1 MVAQVIKYLRRE
13 DVTFI
18 LVTLIVAVVFMTFE
32 SFAIHDEGHLFSE
45 TILWIAI
52 LLLFARVGG
61 FIKRWGQPRLIG
73 EVIMGIIL
81 GNLILFGIP
90 WFQGVQ
96 ENETIAFLAELG
108 VVLLLFQAGLESN
121 LEGMKKTGVRAI
133 LVACAGALFPFAL
146 GAFVAAPL
154 LLPEEPFT
162 THLFI
167 GAALT
172 ATSVGIAAQ
181 LFKHYG
187 LIRSR
192 EAQIVLGAAVM
203 DDVLGMVLLP
213 VLMAMVT
220 AGALTAWL
228 IGSMALQ
235 AIVFLF
241 GSVILGH
248 IASPYISRFFSL
260 IDPGSGT
267 KFTIAICTCLVFAA
281 LAGIIGIAPII
292 GAFAAGLFL
301 DPVHFNTF
309 RHKKTLRELKNISN
323 KLSDKDREV
332 LESTLHHYEEKEV
345 EDLID
350 PLARLMVPLFFIT
363 IGMAVDARLLFNP
376 ETILIAVA
384 IFAVAIVA
392 RMSAA
397 YLAGPGSDKKVI
409 GVSLIPNGEV
419 GLVYAALGR
428 ELGVVNDEVFAI
440 VITVMVL
447 STILAPLVLN
457 KLLRAKTGGKE
468 VSEEVAVS
476 AT

>member
-1 MVAQVIKYLRRE
+1 MVKKILGMATRE
-13 DVTFI
+13 QITFL
-18 LVTLIVAVVFMTFE
+18 LVTCIVAAVFLTFE
-32 SFAIHDEGHLFSE
+32 SFALQKHDGIDFPQ
-45 TILWIAI
+45 TILWIAV
-52 LLLFARVGG
+52 LLLFARIGG

-90 WFQGVQ
+90 WFEGIQ
-96 ENETIAFLAELG
+96 ENEIITFLAEFG

-121 LEGMKKTGVRAI
+121 LEGMRKTGFRAI
-133 LVACAGALFPFAL
+133 LVACAGAVFPFIL

-154 LLPEEPFT
+154 LLPNEPFT

-172 ATSVGIAAQ
+172 ATSVGIAAT
-181 LFKHYG
+181 LFKQYG
-187 LIRSR
+187 RIQSK

-220 AGALTAWL
+220 ASAITAWL

-241 GSVILGH
+241 GSVILGR
-248 IASPYISRFFSL
+248 IAAPHISRFFSL
-260 IDPGSGT
+260 IDSGSGM
-267 KFTIAICTCLVFAA
+267 KFTIAISTCLIFAS
-281 LAGIIGIAPII
+281 LAGQIGIAPII

-309 RHKKTLRELKNISN
+309 RTRKTQRELNALAE
-323 KLSDKDREV
+323 KLSPEDRDMV
-332 LESTLHHYEEKEV
+332 KATIHHYEDHEV

-363 IGMAVDARLLFNP
+363 IGMAVDIPLLLNP
-376 ETILIAVA
+376 VTILIALT
-384 IFAVAIVA
+384 ILAVAVIA
-392 RMSAA
+392 RMAA
-397 YLAGPGSDKKVI
+397 ALFAGKDANRALV

-428 ELGVVNDEVFAI
+428 ELGVVNNEVFAI
-440 VITVMVL
+440 IITVMVL

-457 KLLRAKTGGKE
+457 WMLKNPDLEIRLPILRR
-468 VSEEVAVS
+468 S
-476 AT
+476 

>member
-1 MVAQVIKYLRRE
+1 MVRKLLGMATRE
-13 DVTFI
+13 QITFIVVTFI
-18 LVTLIVAVVFMTFE
+18 VATVFLTFE
-32 SFAIHDEGHLFSE
+32 SFAISHGEGIDFSQ
-45 TILWIAI
+45 TILWIAV

-73 EVIMGIIL
+73 EVLMGILL
-81 GNLILFGIP
+81 GNLILLGIP
-90 WFQGVQ
+90 WFEGIH
-96 ENETIAFLAELG
+96 ENEIIAFLAEFG

-146 GAFVAAPL
+146 GAFVAAPI
-154 LLPEEPFT
+154 LLPHEPFT

-181 LFKHYG
+181 LFKQYG
-187 LIRSR
+187 VIKSK

-203 DDVLGMVLLP
+203 DDVLGMILLP
-213 VLMAMVT
+213 ILMAMVT
-220 AGALTAWL
+220 ASAITAFL

-248 IASPYISRFFSL
+248 IASPHISRFFSL
-260 IDPGSGT
+260 IDSGSGM
-267 KFTIAICTCLVFAA
+267 KFTIAISTCLIFAA
-281 LAGIIGIAPII
+281 LAGMIGIAPII

-309 RHKKTLRELKNISN
+309 RHRKMQRELAEISEKLN
-323 KLSDKDREV
+323 KDDREMV
-332 LESTLHHYEEKEV
+332 EATLHHYEEQEV

-363 IGMAVDARLLFNP
+363 IGMAVDITLLLNP
-376 ETILIAVA
+376 QTILIALA
-384 IFAVAIVA
+384 ILAVAILA

-397 YLAGPGSDKKVI
+397 LFAGKGTKQALI

-428 ELGVVNDEVFAI
+428 ELGVVNNEVFAI
-440 VITVMVL
+440 IITVMVL
-447 STILAPLVLN
+447 STIIAPLILN
-457 KLLRAKTGGKE
+457 WMLKNPEAKLADVFKRA
-468 VSEEVAVS
+468 
-476 AT
+476 